1 MSGVTTLFVADLYTA
16 AAIKRNLTFKGGD
29 PMKQFQRLALATS
42 LLALTLAGCD
52 SGGDSIAVVNGKP
65 VSQERFDAYLK
76 LKRVPTQNSEW
87 VERELDGYLEREG
100 LAGQIEAQGLL
111 PVEQVE
117 AEVAE
122 FRKQMLIS
130 RYFEEFLR
138 ERVTDEAVRN
148 FYATNP
154 DQFQARKVHVAHILL
169 RTNPGMSDG
178 ERQALLT
185 RAQEVYSRAKA
196 QEDFGALAKQFSE
209 DQLSAQQDGDLGW
222 LQEGAID
229 PTFSTKVFSMK
240 AGELSEPVVTPFGFH
255 VIKVIE
261 GPQVIK
267 QPFEAVSGDIRYRL
281 RQEAKQAELDRLK
294 QAAKIEKKE
303 KPEAEKTAAKDDEKR
318 ADS

>member
-1 MSGVTTLFVADLYTA
+1 
-16 AAIKRNLTFKGGD
+16 
-29 PMKQFQRLALATS
+29 MKQFPRLVLAIS
-42 LLALTLAGCD
+42 LASAFLVGCE
-52 SGGDSIAVVNGKP
+52 GGGESIAEVNGKP
-65 VSQERFDAYLK
+65 ITQERFDAYLK
-76 LKRVPTQNSEW
+76 LKRVPAQNAEW
-87 VERELDGYLEREG
+87 VGRELDDYLEREG
-100 LAGQIEAQGLL
+100 LAGQIEEQGLL
-111 PVEQVE
+111 PVDQIE
-117 AEVAE
+117 AEVSE

-130 RYFEEFLR
+130 RYFEEYLR

-169 RTNPGMSDG
+169 RTNSAMSDA

-185 RAQEVYSRAKA
+185 KAQEVYSRANA
-196 QEDFGALAKQFSE
+196 QEDFSALAKEFSE
-209 DQLSAQQDGDLGW
+209 DLLSAQNGGDLGW

-229 PTFSTKVFSMK
+229 PTFSSKVFAMK

-267 QPFEAVSGDIRYRL
+267 QPFESVSGDIRYRL

-294 QAAKIEKKE
+294 QAAKIEKKAQPE
-303 KPEAEKTAAKDDEKR
+303 KAEVQAGNDSAK
-318 ADS
+318 S

>member
-1 MSGVTTLFVADLYTA
+1 
-16 AAIKRNLTFKGGD
+16 
-29 PMKQFQRLALATS
+29 MKQFPRLVLAIS
-42 LLALTLAGCD
+42 LASAFLVGCE
-52 SGGDSIAVVNGKP
+52 GGGESIAEVNGKP
-65 VSQERFDAYLK
+65 ITQERFDAYLK
-76 LKRVPTQNSEW
+76 LKRVPAQNAEW
-87 VERELDGYLEREG
+87 VGRELDDYLEREG
-100 LAGQIEAQGLL
+100 LAGQIEEQGLL
-111 PVEQVE
+111 PVDQIE
-117 AEVAE
+117 AEVSE

-130 RYFEEFLR
+130 RYFEEYLR

-169 RTNPGMSDG
+169 RTNSAMSDA

-185 RAQEVYSRAKA
+185 KAQEVYSRANA
-196 QEDFGALAKQFSE
+196 QENFNALAKEFSE
-209 DQLSAQQDGDLGW
+209 DLLSAQNGGDLGW

-229 PTFSTKVFSMK
+229 PTFSSKVFAMK

-267 QPFEAVSGDIRYRL
+267 QPFESVSGDIRYRL

-294 QAAKIEKKE
+294 QAAKIEKKAQPE
-303 KPEAEKTAAKDDEKR
+303 KAEVQAGNDSAK
-318 ADS
+318 S

>member
-1 MSGVTTLFVADLYTA
+1 MQY
-16 AAIKRNLTFKGGD
+16 
-29 PMKQFQRLALATS
+29 QR
-42 LLALTLAGCD
+42 LTLAASLLSIFLVGCD
-52 SGGDSIAVVNGKP
+52 SSSDSIAQVNGKP
-65 VSQERFDAYLK
+65 ITQERFDAYLK
-76 LKRVPTQNSEW
+76 LKRVPAQNTEW
-87 VERELDGYLEREG
+87 VARELDEYLEREG
-100 LAGQIEAQGLL
+100 LAGQIEEQNLL
-111 PVEQVE
+111 PIEQVE

-154 DQFQARKVHVAHILL
+154 EQFQAKKIHVAHILL
-169 RTNPGMSDG
+169 RTHQAMSEA

-185 RAQEVYSRAKA
+185 KAQEVYSRANA
-196 QEDFGALAKQFSE
+196 QEDFALLAREYSE
-209 DQLSAQQDGDLGW
+209 DQLSAQQAGDLGW

-229 PTFSTKVFSMK
+229 PTFSNKVFAMK

-267 QPFEAVSGDIRYRL
+267 QPFESVSGDIRYRL
-281 RQEAKQAELDRLK
+281 RQEAKQAELERLR
-294 QAAKIEKKE
+294 QAAKIEKSDS
-303 KPEAEKTAAKDDEKR
+303 AAKVTAQSEDDR
-318 ADS
+318 AQG

>member
-1 MSGVTTLFVADLYTA
+1 MMQY
-16 AAIKRNLTFKGGD
+16 
-29 PMKQFQRLALATS
+29 QR
-42 LLALTLAGCD
+42 LTLAASLLSIFLVGCD
-52 SGGDSIAVVNGKP
+52 SSSDSIAQVNGKP
-65 VSQERFDAYLK
+65 ITQERFDAYLK
-76 LKRVPTQNSEW
+76 LKRVPAQNTEW
-87 VERELDGYLEREG
+87 VARELDEYLEREG
-100 LAGQIEAQGLL
+100 LAGQIEEQNLL
-111 PVEQVE
+111 PIEQVE

-154 DQFQARKVHVAHILL
+154 EQFQAKKIHVAHILL
-169 RTNPGMSDG
+169 RTHQAMSEA

-185 RAQEVYSRAKA
+185 KAQEVYSRANA
-196 QEDFGALAKQFSE
+196 QEDFALLAREYSE
-209 DQLSAQQDGDLGW
+209 DQLSAQQAGDLGW

-229 PTFSTKVFSMK
+229 PTFSNKVFAMK

-267 QPFEAVSGDIRYRL
+267 QPFESVSGDIRYRL
-281 RQEAKQAELDRLK
+281 RQEAKQAELERLR
-294 QAAKIEKKE
+294 QAAKIEKNDS
-303 KPEAEKTAAKDDEKR
+303 AAKVTAQSEDDR
-318 ADS
+318 AQG

>member
-1 MSGVTTLFVADLYTA
+1 
-16 AAIKRNLTFKGGD
+16 
-29 PMKQFQRLALATS
+29 MKQFPRLVLAIS
-42 LLALTLAGCD
+42 LASAFLVGCE
-52 SGGDSIAVVNGKP
+52 GGGESIAEVNGKP
-65 VSQERFDAYLK
+65 ITQERFDAYLK
-76 LKRVPTQNSEW
+76 LKRVPAQNAEW
-87 VERELDGYLEREG
+87 VGRELDDYLEREG
-100 LAGQIEAQGLL
+100 LAGQIEEQGLL
-111 PVEQVE
+111 PVDQIE
-117 AEVAE
+117 AEVSE

-130 RYFEEFLR
+130 RYFEEYLR

-169 RTNPGMSDG
+169 RTNSAMSDA

-185 RAQEVYSRAKA
+185 KAQEVYSRANA
-196 QEDFGALAKQFSE
+196 QEDFNALAKEFSE
-209 DQLSAQQDGDLGW
+209 DLLSAQNGGDLGW

-229 PTFSTKVFSMK
+229 PTFSSKVFAMK

-267 QPFEAVSGDIRYRL
+267 QPFESVSGDIRYRL

-294 QAAKIEKKE
+294 QAAKIEKKAQ
-303 KPEAEKTAAKDDEKR
+303 PEKTEVQAGNDSAK
-318 ADS
+318 S